1 MTGKILDKQVRKNEN
16 IQIEERKNCKRVT
29 NYRY

>member
-16 IQIEERKNCKRVT
+16 IQIEERKNFKRVT